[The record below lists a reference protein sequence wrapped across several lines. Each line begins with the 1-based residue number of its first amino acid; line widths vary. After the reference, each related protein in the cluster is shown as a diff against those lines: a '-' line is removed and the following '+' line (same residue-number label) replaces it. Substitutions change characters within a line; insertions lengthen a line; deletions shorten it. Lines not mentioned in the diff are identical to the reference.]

1 MKRDDERFVEFA
13 TARTPHLVRT
23 AYLLTGDWHLAED
36 LVQEALGRCYATPR
50 GFARIDNPAAYA
62 QTVLMRTF
70 LNHRRRRSSTEV
82 PRLDLPDAGRA
93 DADVPL
99 RLSLLAA
106 LDELFA
112 KDRAV
117 VVLRYWDD
125 RSVAET
131 AELLGL
137 TAAAV
142 RNQALRALAKP
153 RDVLGDGHTD
163 FTELL
168 SS

>member
-1 MKRDDERFVEFA
+1 MKRDDDRFVEFA

-36 LVQEALGRCYATPR
+36 LVQETLGRCYAARR

-62 QTVLMRTF
+62 QTALLRTF
-70 LNHRRRRSSTEV
+70 LNHKRRRSSTEV
-82 PRLDLPDAGRA
+82 PRLELPDAGRP
-93 DADVPL
+93 DADVAL

-106 LDELFA
+106 LDTLSA

-131 AELLGL
+131 GEILGL

-142 RNQALRALAKP
+142 RNQTLRALGKL
-153 RDVLGDGHTD
+153 RDVLGDGYGD